1 MHNLEYKIETIKIEH
16 NISDDPILKKI
27 IINPL
32 IQNDNKK
39 TTVKF
44 IINRTTHF
52 SKKVVFLIVRF
63 ILNKRIIIT
72 FKIFI

>member
-1 MHNLEYKIETIKIEH
+1 MHNLEDKIETIKIEH

-39 TTVKF
+39 T
-44 IINRTTHF
+44 
-52 SKKVVFLIVRF
+52 
-63 ILNKRIIIT
+63 ILNNKRIYFENIN
-72 FKIFI
+72 